1 MGFTTYEA
9 GAMKMWALTFC
20 LGVVMASGV
29 YAQVQN
35 GSSPDKSAVET
46 SGLGDPAR
54 GQTLFEGKGGCTS
67 CHRVGDTGSVLGPN
81 LSEIG
86 QQRTADQLKKS
97 LLDPDAT
104 VLPKNQLYRVVTRG
118 GKTITGKLLN
128 QDTYSL
134 QMLDSQG
141 KLVAF
146 QRADL
151 RETGFAQT
159 PPMPSYRDKLSSE
172 EQADLLAYLASLKS
186 VTPH

>member
-1 MGFTTYEA
+1 
-9 GAMKMWALTFC
+9 MWALRFC
-20 LGVVMASGV
+20 LGVVMVSGV
-29 YAQVQN
+29 HAQLQN
-35 GSSPDKSAVET
+35 GSTPDKSAAET

-54 GQTLFEGKGGCTS
+54 GRALFEGKGGCTS
-67 CHRVGDTGSVLGPN
+67 CHRVGDTGSVTGPN

-104 VLPKNQLYRVVTRG
+104 VQPNNQLYRVVTRG

-128 QDTYSL
+128 QDVYSL
-134 QMLDSQG
+134 QMIDSEGQ
-141 KLVAF
+141 LVAC

-151 RETGFAQT
+151 RDAGFVQT

-186 VTPH
+186 VMPQ